1 MLRFYRDWYSRLKGM
16 ILMKEL
22 HHKNKTPM
30 AATIGASNTNV
41 LTNNQKV
48 ITMNTLAVT
57 NQNVTMSSREIAK
70 LTGKRHDHVCRD
82 IRTILVALIGGKD
95 ADYIRNP
102 DLGYLTNHHVT
113 CNQYDDKSPNAWEY
127 NITRRYTEILITGY
141 DIKRRTAVIDR
152 LYELESERRSAALS
166 LPGAKELALMVI
178 QAEEE
183 KERLLLENQG
193 LESQVEEMKPDV
205 EALTRIAKSQGSM
218 CVTDAAKQLQVKPKS
233 LFDIMSQCKWIYRRL
248 GTPWIGYQDKIQ
260 QGLIEHKVTVIT
272 KPDGEDKSIPQVR
285 VTPKGLSKLAK
296 LLTQGAA
303 A

>member
-1 MLRFYRDWYSRLKGM
+1 
-16 ILMKEL
+16 
-22 HHKNKTPM
+22 M
-30 AATIGASNTNV
+30 AATIGASNMNA
-41 LTNNQKV
+41 LTNEQKV
-48 ITMNTLAVT
+48 NTMNTLAVT

-152 LYELESERRSAALS
+152 LYELESERRSADPA

-183 KERLLLENQG
+183 KERLLLENKG

>member
-1 MLRFYRDWYSRLKGM
+1 MRSLSD
-16 ILMKEL
+16 
-22 HHKNKTPM
+22 KNKTPM
-30 AATIGASNTNV
+30 AATIGAPNMNA
-41 LTNNQKV
+41 LTNDQKV
-48 ITMNTLAVT
+48 NTMSTLAVT

-70 LTGKRHDHVCRD
+70 LTGKQVKHVHAD
-82 IRTILVALIGGKD
+82 IRAMIPALYAVGNGEEVRSYAWGTTKDEMNRFLDHHKIQGVIPVFDGRGYVCEFLLDRYHTEVLV
-95 ADYIRNP
+95 
-102 DLGYLTNHHVT
+102 
-113 CNQYDDKSPNAWEY
+113 
-127 NITRRYTEILITGY
+127 TGY
-141 DIKRRTAVIDR
+141 DVQRRAAVIKRWYDLETGQAKPAIDPMTALNDPSFLRSTLLTYTEKVI
-152 LYELESERRSAALS
+152 E
-166 LPGAKELALMVI
+166 
-178 QAEEE
+178 
-183 KERLLLENQG
+183 

-233 LFDIMSQCKWIYRRL
+233 LFDTMSQLKWIYRRL

>member
-1 MLRFYRDWYSRLKGM
+1 
-16 ILMKEL
+16 MKSESN
-22 HHKNKTPM
+22 KDKTPM
-30 AATIGASNTNV
+30 AATIGASNQVN
-41 LTNNQKV
+41 LTTGNNS
-48 ITMNTLAVT
+48 MSNLAVT
-57 NQNVTMSSREIAK
+57 NPNVTMSSREIAK

-152 LYELESERRSAALS
+152 LYELESERRSAAPS

-233 LFDIMSQCKWIYRRL
+233 LFGIMSQCKWIYRRL

>member
-1 MLRFYRDWYSRLKGM
+1 MASFRCP
-16 ILMKEL
+16 
-22 HHKNKTPM
+22 KNKTPM
-30 AATIGASNTNV
+30 AATIGASNQVN
-41 LTNNQKV
+41 LTTGNNS
-48 ITMNTLAVT
+48 MPNLAVT

-152 LYELESERRSAALS
+152 LYELESERRSAAPV

-233 LFDIMSQCKWIYRRL
+233 LFDTMSQLKWIYRRL

>member
-1 MLRFYRDWYSRLKGM
+1 
-16 ILMKEL
+16 MKFNEKDEAPL
-22 HHKNKTPM
+22 V
-30 AATIGASNTNV
+30 AAFGASDNV
-41 LTNNQKV
+41 KSSIGNNV
-48 ITMNTLAVT
+48 MNTLT
-57 NQNVTMSSREIAK
+57 TTDQNVTMSSIDFLNEIINPARVSAGETEVENRHFIARIEDEIDDIGVAENFYVTTSQGAKRKVKGYSLNMEQMTLVGMRESKAVRRAVLEK
-70 LTGKRHDHVCRD
+70 LKDLQKPSVD
-82 IRTILVALIGGKD
+82 PMAALND
-95 ADYIRNP
+95 PSFLRST
-102 DLGYLTNHHVT
+102 LLT
-113 CNQYDDKSPNAWEY
+113 
-127 NITRRYTEILITGY
+127 YTE
-141 DIKRRTAVIDR
+141 KVI
-152 LYELESERRSAALS
+152 E
-166 LPGAKELALMVI
+166 
-178 QAEEE
+178 
-183 KERLLLENQG
+183 

-272 KPDGEDKSIPQVR
+272 KSDGEDKSIPQVR

>member
-1 MLRFYRDWYSRLKGM
+1 
-16 ILMKEL
+16 MKSESN
-22 HHKNKTPM
+22 KDKTPM
-30 AATIGASNTNV
+30 AATIGASNQVN
-41 LTNNQKV
+41 LTTGNNS
-48 ITMNTLAVT
+48 MSNLAVT
-57 NQNVTMSSREIAK
+57 NRNVTMSSREIAK
-70 LTGKRHDHVCRD
+70 LTGKQVKHIHADIWNMLGQLYDIKKDGHDFDHYKNQQVTLSNGALA
-82 IRTILVALIGGKD
+82 TIDARGYISEFNLDRYHSEVLV
-95 ADYIRNP
+95 
-102 DLGYLTNHHVT
+102 
-113 CNQYDDKSPNAWEY
+113 
-127 NITRRYTEILITGY
+127 TGY
-141 DIKRRTAVIDR
+141 DLKRRAAVIKRWYDLEIGQAKPVVDPMTALNDPSFLRSTLLTYTEKVI
-152 LYELESERRSAALS
+152 E
-166 LPGAKELALMVI
+166 
-178 QAEEE
+178 
-183 KERLLLENQG
+183 

>member
-1 MLRFYRDWYSRLKGM
+1 M
-16 ILMKEL
+16 ISACSANKD
-22 HHKNKTPM
+22 KTPM
-30 AATIGASNTNV
+30 AATIGASNMNA
-41 LTNNQKV
+41 LTNEQKV
-48 ITMNTLAVT
+48 NTMNTLAVT
-57 NQNVTMSSREIAK
+57 NQNVTMSSREIAN
-70 LTGKRHDHVCRD
+70 LTGKKHADICRD
-82 IRTILVALIGGKD
+82 IRVMLAEMYNGTEK
-95 ADYIRNP
+95 DYIRNA
-102 DLGYLTNHHVT
+102 DLLYLTNQCVSCVH
-113 CNQYDDKSPNAWEY
+113 YDSKNPNAWEY
-127 NITRRYTEILITGY
+127 LLDRYHSEVLVTGY
-141 DIKRRTAVIDR
+141 DVKRRAAVIKRWYDLETGQAKPVVDPMTALNDPSFLRSTLLTYTEKVI
-152 LYELESERRSAALS
+152 E
-166 LPGAKELALMVI
+166 
-178 QAEEE
+178 
-183 KERLLLENQG
+183 

-233 LFDIMSQCKWIYRRL
+233 LFGIMSQCKWIYRRL